1 MNESVADAARRELE
15 EETGLKNIY
24 LEQLATYGDPKRD
37 PREHV
42 VTVAHFALV
51 NLHGHDIRAT
61 TDADNAAWFPVHDP
75 PKLAFDHPKILADA
89 LVRLRNKVR
98 YVPIGFELL
107 PPKFPLRSLQSL
119 YETVLGKEVDKR
131 NFRKKILQMDL
142 LIETNEIEKDVA
154 HRAAKLYKFDKKK
167 YDRMTKK
174 GFNFEL

>member
-1 MNESVADAARRELE
+1 M
-15 EETGLKNIY
+15 
-24 LEQLATYGDPKRD
+24 
-37 PREHV
+37 

-61 TDADNAAWFPVHDP
+61 TDAANAAWFSVHDP
-75 PKLAFDHPKILADA
+75 PKLAFDHPRILADA

-154 HRAAKLYKFDKKK
+154 HRAARLYEFDKQK